1 VGPGRACQQRK
12 QEQGRRDEF
21 QSVNKLHGNRFG
33 KAASGFGLAL
43 FLLSGVAIA
52 SEKGHEGHS
61 MAAMTMHHMH
71 MMLNYA
77 VEMAAEGSELV
88 MLGQMNMAKG
98 VDEIS
103 IKHGQMMI
111 EDAEKMVRE
120 ILGSKAMKDLHHHG
134 HGPEAS
140 ADMAYTHEL
149 GSAAMAYI
157 ELLKKMSSAPAH
169 H

>member
-1 VGPGRACQQRK
+1 MN
-12 QEQGRRDEF
+12 
-21 QSVNKLHGNRFG
+21 SFG
-33 KAASGFGLAL
+33 KTAAGFCLAL
-43 FLLSGVAIA
+43 VLLAGVALA

-61 MAAMTMHHMH
+61 EAAMTMHHMH
-71 MMLNYA
+71 MMLNHA

-111 EDAEKMVRE
+111 EDAEKMVRDT
-120 ILGSKAMKDLHHHG
+120 LGGKAMKDLHQHG

-149 GSAAMAYI
+149 GKAALEYI

>member
-1 VGPGRACQQRK
+1 MT
-12 QEQGRRDEF
+12 
-21 QSVNKLHGNRFG
+21 RFG
-33 KAASGFGLAL
+33 KTAAGFCLAL
-43 FLLSGVAIA
+43 VLLAGVAFA

-61 MAAMTMHHMH
+61 DAAMTMHHMH
-71 MMLNYA
+71 MMINHA

-88 MLGQMNMAKG
+88 MVGQMNMAKG

-103 IKHGQMMI
+103 IKHGQRMI
-111 EDAEKMVRE
+111 EDAEKMVRDT
-120 ILGSKAMKDLHHHG
+120 LGSQAMKDLHQHG

-149 GSAAMAYI
+149 GKAALEYI
-157 ELLKKMSSAPAH
+157 ELLKKMSSAPGH